1 MIFLCAYINKI
12 VTNVDKKFTGY
23 SDLPGMEAPG
33 GGTIP
38 PALFVTRMKPDTVIM
53 DDHM

>member
-23 SDLPGMEAPG
+23 SDLPGMEASG
-33 GGTIP
+33 CGIIP
-38 PALFVTRMKPDTVIM
+38 PALFVTRLKPNIVIM